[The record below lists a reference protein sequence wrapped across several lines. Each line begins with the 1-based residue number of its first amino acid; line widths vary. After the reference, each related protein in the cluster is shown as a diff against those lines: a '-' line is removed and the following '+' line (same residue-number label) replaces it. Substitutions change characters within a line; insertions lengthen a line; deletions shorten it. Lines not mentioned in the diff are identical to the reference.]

1 MELNPNVDVLWIG
14 IGNLLYTLGFITAI
28 FYLLRARH
36 HPRWLLYMLIAGG
49 YAIQTYGL
57 YLRGMEVQGCPT
69 GNTFEIVQFVI
80 WSLTFCFLVLGPA
93 FRLSL
98 FGFFTAGLAVML
110 SILSYAIPAWDT
122 PYPINASGA
131 NPSVEFHASLAVFS
145 YGIFG
150 LLAVSS
156 ILYLLQNYSLKHHRW
171 KGVFAFLPSLVE
183 SETMT
188 LRMLAAGSGVLTVSL
203 LVGSVYWIQN
213 SAEVDSA
220 KLVATVAVWL
230 AYLVVL
236 GLRLIN
242 RLYAKRLAVTCIVLF
257 FVAILS
263 IWPIDASR
271 HSKAPSNA
279 ATQLSPSE

>member
-1 MELNPNVDVLWIG
+1 MDLSTDVLMIG
-14 IGNLLYTLGFITAI
+14 VGNLVYTLGFVTVI
-28 FYLLRARH
+28 FYLIRTRH
-36 HPRWLLYMLIAGG
+36 HPRWLLYFLIASG

-57 YLRGMEVQGCPT
+57 YLRGIDVQGCPV

-98 FGFFTAGLAVML
+98 FGFFTAGLAVLL
-110 SILSYAIPAWDT
+110 SILSFVFPAWDT
-122 PYPINASGA
+122 PYALFSASGKA
-131 NPSVEFHASLAVFS
+131 SIEFHAALAVFS

-156 ILYLLQNYSLKHHRW
+156 ILYILQNFSLKHHRF
-171 KGVFAFLPSLVE
+171 KGIYAFLPSLVE

-188 LRMLAAGSGVLTVSL
+188 LRMLIAGSSILTLSL
-203 LVGSVYWIQN
+203 IVGSIYWLQN
-213 SAEVDSA
+213 AADVNWL
-220 KLVATVAVWL
+220 KLVFTITVWL

-236 GLRLIN
+236 FLRLGN
-242 RLYAKRLAVTCIVLF
+242 RLYARKLAWTCIALF
-257 FVAILS
+257 LVALVS

-271 HSKAPSNA
+271 GGSKEITGNLPSKS
-279 ATQLSPSE
+279 LDE